1 MINSGRKQEV
11 LDIMKKY
18 PNLDLLHNVG
28 FKAIGYSDFYLS
40 IINNTPVNEEL
51 IKQKVRRYAKRQ
63 ITWINNKYP
72 KHLLFDQNNKAEI
85 FKQIELWKA
94 K

>member
-1 MINSGRKQEV
+1 
-11 LDIMKKY
+11 MKKY

-40 IINNTPVNEEL
+40 IINNTQVNEEL

-63 ITWINNKYP
+63 IT
-72 KHLLFDQNNKAEI
+72 
-85 FKQIELWKA
+85 
-94 K
+94 